1 MLNHV
6 LHFEE
11 KALGRGAN
19 GLGGWESYVSVL
31 RINLCYVS
39 AACCTKCT
47 PSNKWLKVK
56 GEGSKL
62 WSRMGAGCDGRMV
75 ASLSAIGWAR
85 LLRTRAIWKHSEILW
100 IFLGSF
106 FS

>member
-19 GLGGWESYVSVL
+19 GLGGWESYVSAYCASIYAIYL
-31 RINLCYVS
+31 L
-39 AACCTKCT
+39 CTKCAL
-47 PSNKWLKVK
+47 SNKWLKVK

-62 WSRMGAGCDGRMV
+62 WSRMGAGCDGRRL

-85 LLRTRAIWKHSEILW
+85 LLRTRAS
-100 IFLGSF
+100 
-106 FS
+106 